1 MWMWALL
8 KLERKNSEGREQ
20 RKQLEIDFIANQGSR
35 RYYIQSAYEIPSK
48 EKLDQETKSFDRAND
63 SFKKIIVVER
73 TMKPRRDD
81 KGYVTMG
88 VKEFLLNENSLEL

>member
-1 MWMWALL
+1 MMTPMQPR
-8 KLERKNSEGREQ
+8 EKNSEGREQ